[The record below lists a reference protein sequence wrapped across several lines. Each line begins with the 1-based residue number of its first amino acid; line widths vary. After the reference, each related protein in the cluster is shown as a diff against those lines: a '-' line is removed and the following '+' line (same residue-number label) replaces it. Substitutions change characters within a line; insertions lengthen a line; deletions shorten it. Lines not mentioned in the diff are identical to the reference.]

1 VEYARGVTATLIIPM
16 MIIGLLVGVAKTA
29 IGGLGLLS
37 VVLLAQVMPAKE
49 STGVLLILLIV
60 GDLFAIGVYKKHV
73 EWKFL
78 KTLIWPVL
86 FGFFMGA
93 FYLFQST
100 DNSLKKTIGIVVVL
114 LVALYPASQ
123 YWQRHNEDISTR
135 FPKTL
140 RIFLGTSAGFMS
152 MVANS
157 GGTPM
162 SIYILLRRKSVFNF
176 LGNTAWFFFIVNIA
190 KLPFTLT
197 LGLLDFNSL
206 HYILPAIP
214 MVALGALLG
223 KKIISRIDQQLFQNM
238 TLVSAALVGLKLIFF

>member
-1 VEYARGVTATLIIPM
+1 MTTTLIITM
-16 MIIGLLVGVAKTA
+16 MIIGLLVGITKTA
-29 IGGLGLLS
+29 IGGLGLLCAA
-37 VVLLAQVMPAKE
+37 LIAQVMPAKE
-49 STGVLLILLIV
+49 STGVLLILFMT

-86 FGFFMGA
+86 FGIVTGA
-93 FYLFQST
+93 FYLLHST
-100 DNSLKKTIGIVVVL
+100 DNSLKRTIGVVVVL
-114 LVALYPASQ
+114 LVSLYPVSQ
-123 YWQRHNEDISTR
+123 YWQRHNEDISIK

-140 RIFLGTSAGFMS
+140 RVFLGTSAGFMS

-162 SIYILLRRKSVFNF
+162 TIYLLLRKNSVLNF
-176 LGNTAWFFFIVNIA
+176 LGNSAWFFFFVNIT
-190 KLPFTLT
+190 KLPFTLA

-214 MVALGALLG
+214 MVAVGAFIG
-223 KKIISRIDQQLFQNM
+223 KRIISRIDQHLFQNI
-238 TLVSAALVGLKLIFF
+238 TLISAAAVGLKLIFF